1 MRVLRLGVLGGGD
14 NGNDAV
20 VQRFGLRSGTWTAL
34 TPGIALRDGT
44 ARAKAKAKAK
54 ATANAGVSPLRRQ
67 SAASGRDDATLGVE
81 MNGRI

>member
-1 MRVLRLGVLGGGD
+1 LGGD

-34 TPGIALRDGT
+34 APGIALRDGT

-54 ATANAGVSPLRRQ
+54 ATANAGGLSTAAAKRRLRSRW
-67 SAASGRDDATLGVE
+67 RFLGSWD
-81 MNGRI
+81 